1 MNSKAKI
8 QSQLFII
15 LFVSLGFLANKD
27 LPVTSYQPTN
37 GDNLTVILMIGDGM
51 GFNQVRMGRY
61 IEVGKSGNLVMESSL
76 LNHSVMTHNINLGIT
91 DSAAAATA
99 LATGVKT
106 YNGRISLDSNGES
119 VETILEIALGMGK
132 ATGVL
137 TTTTVYHATP
147 ACFMTHV
154 WSRSNY
160 QEIVR
165 QIVENKNVDVIMG
178 GGLDVFTMQQLT
190 NMSSAGYSLVT
201 NRTALSTIS
210 SGKILGLFSQSYMPF
225 ESERNM
231 TQTPSLA
238 EMTSKAIDILQ
249 QNSSGF
255 FLMVEGGQIDSA
267 SHDNDEVNAI
277 LETIAFDQ
285 AVRVAKKYV
294 ETHENSILIV
304 TADHETGGPSI
315 ISENLS
321 GSLPTA
327 GLTEEQNRTL
337 RIARTSQLVVDWST
351 GGHTR
356 NNVPMYA
363 FGDAFDNIDRTMLI
377 DNIDI
382 FSAMNAFIHNE
393 EIVLVDRSPLN
404 MVPVYYMYIILIP
417 IGIVFIY
424 ILAKTRRSIKL
435 ESKNK

>member
-1 MNSKAKI
+1 MNNKTRTRTLI
-8 QSQLFII
+8 FIVLI
-15 LFVSLGFLANKD
+15 ASLGFLANKD
-27 LPVTSYQPTN
+27 LPATSYQPTN

-61 IEVGKSGNLVMESSL
+61 VEVGKNESLIMESSS

-91 DSAAAATA
+91 DSAASATA

-106 YNGRISLDSNGES
+106 YNGRIAINSDGES
-119 VETILEIALGMGK
+119 VETILEKALEMGK

-137 TTTTVYHATP
+137 STTTVYHATP
-147 ACFMTHV
+147 ASFMTHV
-154 WSRSNY
+154 LSRNNY

-178 GGLDVFTMQQLT
+178 GGLELFSVQQIT
-190 NMSSAGYSLVT
+190 NMADAGYSFVT
-201 NRTALSTIS
+201 NKTALSAIS
-210 SGKILGLFSQSYMPF
+210 SGRILGLFARSYMPF

-231 TQTPSLA
+231 TETPSLA
-238 EMTSKAIDILQ
+238 EMTSKAIEILQ
-249 QNSSGF
+249 ENSSGF
-255 FLMVEGGQIDSA
+255 FLMVEGGEIDFA
-267 SHDNDEVNAI
+267 SHDNDKVNAI

-285 AVRVAKKYV
+285 AVCVAKNYV

-304 TADHETGGPSI
+304 TADHETGGPTI

-321 GSLPTA
+321 GNLPTA

-337 RIARTSQLVVDWST
+337 RITRANQLVVDWST

-363 FGDAFDNIDRTMLI
+363 FGNAFENIDRTMLI

-382 FSAMNAFIHNE
+382 FSAMNAFIQNE
-393 EIVLVDRSPLN
+393 EIVFIDRSPIN
-404 MVPVYYMYIILIP
+404 MVPVYYLYIILIP
-417 IGIVFIY
+417 IGIILVY
-424 ILAKTRRSIKL
+424 IVIKTRRNIKL
-435 ESKNK
+435 EN